1 MGAKGYLAMCLTL
14 IWSRSRGGAIAVALF
29 ALAQTSSSWAQT
41 NATRLAE
48 SVATPPSQTAPSP
61 HTQLGAPF
69 LADTAPSSTN
79 AAGENSQLP
88 SFTLPSLKDWA
99 PTIGAIIAALITFV
113 GVIYT
118 VNRSVASSGFQ
129 RANEAEI
136 KDIDAKLHVYGRL
149 IHLLARDHMFAQDLR
164 ERQRKK
170 DKNYRM
176 LVYLF
181 NEEWRRSLSDWDSA
195 LVEEVCGAAA
205 GIAAAGRLGSAA
217 NAARVSLKQI
227 VASASGFV
235 RSQQL
240 SVRRPRFSA

>member
-1 MGAKGYLAMCLTL
+1 MCLTL

-88 SFTLPSLKDWA
+88 SFTLPSFKDWA

-170 DKNYRM
+170 IKTIACWFICSM
-176 LVYLF
+176 K
-181 NEEWRRSLSDWDSA
+181 SGG
-195 LVEEVCGAAA
+195 EVFRI
-205 GIAAAGRLGSAA
+205 GIALWLKKYVAQRQASRLPAGWGQQRTQLGF
-217 NAARVSLKQI
+217 R
-227 VASASGFV
+227 
-235 RSQQL
+235 
-240 SVRRPRFSA
+240 